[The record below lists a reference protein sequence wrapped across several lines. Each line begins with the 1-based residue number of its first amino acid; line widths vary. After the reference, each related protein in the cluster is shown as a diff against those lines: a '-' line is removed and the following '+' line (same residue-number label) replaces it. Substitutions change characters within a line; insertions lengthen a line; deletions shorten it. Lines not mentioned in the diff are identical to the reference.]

1 MATTNHERVGKA
13 LDLLMLGL
21 RSFIDREIERDRF
34 QELRDKSAKLQLFL
48 QRHKISDNKPV
59 TEWDAS
65 ALLGL
70 MGIMW
75 NDVFAWS
82 WTWSD
87 RPFVRSFIGEL
98 RGHRNRWAHQEI
110 FSDDDTYRAVDT
122 AQRLLTAVAA
132 RQAADVKKLKADLQA
147 RLYEQVRDARDRR
160 DGFLIE
166 SAAITLD
173 DAADFWLG
181 NETHA
186 PGEPG
191 DYAQQTVCGLDVYED
206 GSAVDGGR
214 VAAADRLVDVDCIV
228 CRDIMGTLN

>member
-13 LDLLMLGL
+13 LGLLMLGL
-21 RSFIDREIERDRF
+21 RSFMDREIGRDRI
-34 QELRDKSAKLQLFL
+34 QELLDRSDKLQQFV
-48 QRHKISDNKPV
+48 QRHKIGDNKPV

-82 WTWSD
+82 WTSSD
-87 RPFVRSFIGEL
+87 RPFVRSFVGEL
-98 RGHRNRWAHQEI
+98 RGHRNRWAHQET

-122 AQRLLTAVAA
+122 AQRLLAAVGA
-132 RQAADVKKLKADLQA
+132 RQAADVKELKSDLQA
-147 RLYEQVRDARDRR
+147 RLYEQVRGARDRR
-160 DGFLIE
+160 DGFLIDN
-166 SAAITLD
+166 AAITLA

-186 PGEPG
+186 PGKPG
-191 DYAQQTVCGLDVYED
+191 DYAQQTLCGLDVYDD

-214 VAAADRLVDVDCIV
+214 VAARDRLVDVDCIV